1 MIHSMTGYGRA
12 EVLEN
17 GRKVIV
23 EINSVNHRYLDLNIK
38 LARPLLYLDDPLRKM
53 IKAKV
58 ARGKVEVNVSYQS
71 TDPADINITINE
83 ALGKHCIAGL
93 RQFGSQ
99 QGLKDDLKLSDLMTL
114 NELIVINKQMEDE
127 NVYTHLVM
135 QTAEKALE
143 KFCLMRSYEGDNLLS
158 DLLTKNRELRELIE
172 KIEQRSP
179 QVVLNYKTRL
189 ENRLKELLNVGS
201 IDEQRIAMEV
211 ALFADKCAIDE
222 ELTRLN
228 SHSMQLEQILAE
240 GGIVGRKLDFLMQEL
255 NREANTIGSKANDS
269 IITKYVITLKTEIE
283 KMREQ
288 VQNIE

>member
-211 ALFADKCAIDE
+211 VLFADKCAIDE

>member
-158 DLLTKNRELRELIE
+158 DLLTKNRELRELVE

>member
-158 DLLTKNRELRELIE
+158 DLLTKNRELRELVE

-211 ALFADKCAIDE
+211 VLFADKCAIDE